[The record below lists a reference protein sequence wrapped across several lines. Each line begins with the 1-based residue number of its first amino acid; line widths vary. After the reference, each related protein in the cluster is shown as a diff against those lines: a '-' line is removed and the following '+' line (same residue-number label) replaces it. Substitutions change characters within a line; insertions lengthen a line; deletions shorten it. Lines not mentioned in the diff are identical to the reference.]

1 VEESKVIEVL
11 DEKLKG
17 YKNDLQKAVD
27 EHNSKFD
34 EKIKEINEDMGK
46 KGATLSE
53 IQETLKEVQKSQGRL
68 SLGVE
73 NEIKSF
79 DVEFTKALKDNF
91 DSLSGVKKGN
101 SVSFKMEGGFG
112 TKAVGTMTV
121 AANLTGSAVAGYDLT
136 PKVRGRRKVH
146 FRDLVQVVPSA
157 TGIYKFYRQDSAV
170 GEGSFGVQTIGS
182 AKAQIDYDNTEVTVT
197 VDTLAGFSRIAKQML
212 RDLPF
217 MQSFL
222 PGELQED
229 YYRSED
235 NLFINTLMA
244 QTAAY
249 STTASVYAEKCI
261 EWLAALMARDYDPS
275 AIVTTASNWATL
287 LNTKPADYSI
297 PGGVTITPSG
307 DVAIAGVP
315 VLVMNGMT
323 GTKTFVGDWSRLKII
338 QANGLSV
345 NFYEQDSDNVQK
357 NLVTVRAEADVAIA
371 NHRPDAFL
379 YV

>member
-1 VEESKVIEVL
+1 MIKVI

-17 YKNDLQKAVD
+17 YKTDLQNAVNEHNKSVD
-27 EHNSKFD
+27 EKV
-34 EKIKEINEDMGK
+34 KEINEDLGK
-46 KGATLSE
+46 KGATLAE
-53 IQETLKEVQKSQGRL
+53 IQDTLKEVQKSQGRL
-68 SLGVE
+68 SVGLE
-73 NEIKSF
+73 NEVKSF
-79 DVEFTKALKDNF
+79 ESEFAKALKDNF

-101 SVSFKMEGGFG
+101 GVSFKMDTSFG

-121 AANLTGSAVAGYDLT
+121 ANNLTGSAVAGYDLT

-157 TGIYKFYRQDSAV
+157 TGIYKFYRQDSTV

-197 VDTLAGFSRIAKQML
+197 VDTLAGFTRIAKQMM

-222 PGELQED
+222 PAELQED
-229 YYRSED
+229 YYRSEN

-261 EWLAALMARDYDPS
+261 EWLSALMARDYDPS
-275 AIVTTASNWATL
+275 AIVTTAANWATL
-287 LNTKPADYSI
+287 LSTKPSDYSI
-297 PGGVTITPSG
+297 PGGVTITAQG

-315 VLVMNGMT
+315 VVVMNGMT
-323 GTKTFVGDWSRLKII
+323 GTKTFVGDWSRLKIV

-357 NLVTVRAEADVAIA
+357 NLVTVRAEADVALA